1 MSYIKKHL
9 FSITV
14 FLATVLIGVT
24 VLGISLPTA
33 KPLLKK
39 SASQSS
45 KMKYKEVIRFSAIGD
60 SLTEGVGDST
70 DSGGYVP
77 LLKNDLVDT
86 EKISVVE
93 SYNHGKAG
101 DTVKDLI
108 KRINNSKSIQEDLKK
123 SDFITITIGGNDLMK
138 VIKSELLNG
147 LTYETFKKPSE
158 EYQSNLKDL
167 YKLVRRFNKN
177 APIYQLGIYNPFYLS
192 LDNMDQLQEVVDFWN
207 QASKERVEKSKNS
220 SFISINEALYKG
232 LDGQK
237 AFGTEEIIKNDE
249 EEKESGIN
257 NLISDTDNFHP
268 NSLGYQII
276 ANAFKD
282 ELVRTKNEWLESK

>member
-9 FSITV
+9 FSITI
-14 FLATVLIGVT
+14 FLATVVVAVII
-24 VLGISLPTA
+24 LGLSLPTA

-39 SASQSS
+39 TASQSS
-45 KMKYKEVIRFSAIGD
+45 KVKYKEVIRFSAIGD
-60 SLTEGVGDST
+60 SLTEGIGDST

-77 LLKNDLVDT
+77 LLKNDLVEA

-101 DTVKDLI
+101 DTVEDLM
-108 KRINNSKSIQEDLKK
+108 KRINNSKTIQEDLKK

-167 YKLVRRFNKN
+167 YKLVRRFNKK

-192 LDNMDQLQEVVDFWN
+192 LDNMDQLQEIVDFWN
-207 QASKERVEKSKNS
+207 QASKEVVVKSKNS

-232 LDGQK
+232 LDGQR
-237 AFGTEEIIKNDE
+237 AFGNDDTIQSND